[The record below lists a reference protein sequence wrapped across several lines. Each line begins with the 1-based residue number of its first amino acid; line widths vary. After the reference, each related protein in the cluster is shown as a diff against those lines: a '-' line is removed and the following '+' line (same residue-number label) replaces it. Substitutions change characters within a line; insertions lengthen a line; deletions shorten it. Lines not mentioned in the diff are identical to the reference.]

1 MKNEELV
8 ENLLQ
13 EAERLKLKDHVLHS
27 VEKLMELNPLMDKL
41 NAIQL
46 ALNNAKLHAGLKSY
60 K

>member
-1 MKNEELV
+1 MKNEEIV

-27 VEKLMELNPLMDKL
+27 VEKLMELNPLMNRLD
-41 NAIQL
+41 AIRL

>member
-1 MKNEELV
+1 MKNEEIV

-27 VEKLMELNPLMDKL
+27 VEKLMELNPLMNRLD
-41 NAIQL
+41 AIQL

>member
-1 MKNEELV
+1 MKNEEIV

-13 EAERLKLKDHVLHS
+13 EAERLKLKDHVLYS